1 MICEVCKKN
10 EATIVFQIFSGGQL
24 ATRTICAQC
33 AMKAQSDLTRTLWG
47 IGMHLQE
54 RTKEEAEI
62 SRDEAMPTRFCS
74 ACGSPVS
81 KIDEDTVLGCP
92 NCYDALDENEAAVLA
107 KGREKITAPEVAE
120 VPEDIKTTIEQM
132 AHKLRE
138 AIVSEDFEQA
148 ASLRD
153 QINKATLSGQIGD
166 E

>member
-24 ATRTICAQC
+24 ATKTICAQC
-33 AMKAQSDLTRTLWG
+33 AMKAQSDIARTLWG
-47 IGMHLQE
+47 IGMHMHE
-54 RTKEEAEI
+54 RTNEETA
-62 SRDEAMPTRFCS
+62 SDANEAMPDKFCS
-74 ACGSPVS
+74 ACGSSVGAVD
-81 KIDEDTVLGCP
+81 KDTVLGCP
-92 NCYDALDENEAAVLA
+92 NCYDALDEEAVDALSEQRSGTAATEVTQETE
-107 KGREKITAPEVAE
+107 GVKIS
-120 VPEDIKTTIEQM
+120 IEQM

-153 QINKATLSGQIGD
+153 QINRATFIGLAED